1 MRVIALIDDAAVIR
15 KILSHL
21 SLYPPVPST
30 PVLTYHPV
38 PDIA

>member
-1 MRVIALIDDAAVIR
+1 MFAGRRALLAKLQPAHD
-15 KILSHL
+15 
-21 SLYPPVPST
+21 PPAPST